1 MKHIHITTAVL
12 VLSALVSGCSGS
24 SLREGTWK
32 LSFEALDSRTRESMD
47 KYFESN
53 RAAYHHV
60 DLKIEW
66 AKQEEAEVVEI
77 KGVRSYS
84 TGGISSKD
92 QSALAPMYG
101 KITKGNDEIVIRGR
115 DDSFQFYLVGKV
127 LSEERI
133 DGKNFLAKSHLED
146 EAVEGRWQMKWLS
159 D

>member
-1 MKHIHITTAVL
+1 MKNIHITAGVL
-12 VLSALVSGCSGS
+12 ILSALVSGCSS
-24 SLREGTWK
+24 NSLREGTWK
-32 LSFEALDSRTRESMD
+32 LSFEALDSRTGESMD

-66 AKQEEAEVVEI
+66 ATQEDAEVIEI
-77 KGVRSYS
+77 KGLRSYS
-84 TGGISSKD
+84 ASGATSKD
-92 QSALAPMYG
+92 QSSLAPMYG
-101 KITKGNDEIVIRGR
+101 KIPEGKNEIVIKGR

>member
-12 VLSALVSGCSGS
+12 VLSALVSGCSGN

-77 KGVRSYS
+77 KGVRS
-84 TGGISSKD
+84 
-92 QSALAPMYG
+92 
-101 KITKGNDEIVIRGR
+101 
-115 DDSFQFYLVGKV
+115 
-127 LSEERI
+127 
-133 DGKNFLAKSHLED
+133 
-146 EAVEGRWQMKWLS
+146 
-159 D
+159 